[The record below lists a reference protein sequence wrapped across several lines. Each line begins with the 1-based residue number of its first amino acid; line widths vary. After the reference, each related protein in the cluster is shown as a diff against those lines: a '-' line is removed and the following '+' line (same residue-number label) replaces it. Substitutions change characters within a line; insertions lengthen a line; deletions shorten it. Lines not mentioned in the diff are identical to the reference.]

1 MVMKAKVKQNATPN
15 TVTACGGLEFTKKD
29 FRIVPAHEEASV
41 QSNPDLQISVVDDKG
56 KKVVESMPELDK
68 EKKDLPLEDCT
79 KADLKALAKRVGLPV
94 GGSKTALIA
103 RMRGYAERESSKV
116 NDQPEEIGMTRDNPQ
131 VEEVRAGVE
140 EVGTGDTPPEG
151 YYEALT
157 KKQLMAAAADL
168 KIPKGG
174 NKTKLLERLNGYWA
188 DKPGLD
194 DGESSGDFVVPP
206 GFPDDVLGLSKG
218 N

>member
-15 TVTACGGLEFTKKD
+15 TVTACGGLEFTKKN
-29 FRIVPAHEEASV
+29 FRIVPAHEEASA

-56 KKVVESMPELDK
+56 KKVVE
-68 EKKDLPLEDCT
+68 
-79 KADLKALAKRVGLPV
+79 
-94 GGSKTALIA
+94 
-103 RMRGYAERESSKV
+103 
-116 NDQPEEIGMTRDNPQ
+116 
-131 VEEVRAGVE
+131 EVRAGVEEVLARVE